1 MADPAPPD
9 ALWLRGRRVV
19 VTAGG
24 TREPIDTVRYLGNRS
39 SGRMGNALA
48 LAAARAGGDV
58 TLITTVAPPPEAH
71 SMQVVRVET
80 ADSMAVALRAALRG
94 AALLLMAAA
103 VADYKP
109 AHVTDGK
116 IKKRA
121 ETWMLEL
128 EPTVDILAALRDA
141 PERDGVYI
149 VGFAAETTDLVRN
162 AQDKLRRK
170 GLDLIVL
177 NDVSRSDIAM
187 GSAANEVTIID
198 SSGVVAIVTRA
209 PKDDVADAIL
219 RVVRE
224 RLP

>member
-1 MADPAPPD
+1 MSDPAPAE
-9 ALWLRGRRVV
+9 ALWLRGRHVV

-39 SGRMGNALA
+39 SGLMGNALA
-48 LAAARAGGDV
+48 LAAARAGAVV
-58 TLITTVAPPPEAH
+58 TLITTVAPPPEAPA
-71 SMQVVRVET
+71 MQVVGVET
-80 ADSMAVALRAALRG
+80 AESMAAALRAALPG
-94 AALLLMAAA
+94 AAVLLMAAA
-103 VADYKP
+103 VADYRP

-121 ETWMLEL
+121 QTWTLEL
-128 EPTVDILAALRDA
+128 EPTIDILASLRDA
-141 PERDGVYI
+141 PERDGVYV
-149 VGFAAETTDLVRN
+149 VGFAAETSDLVRN

-177 NDVSRSDIAM
+177 NDVSRSDIGM
-187 GSAANEVTIID
+187 GSPANEVTIID
-198 SSGVVAIVTRA
+198 ASGVVAVVARA

-224 RLP
+224 RLR

>member
-1 MADPAPPD
+1 MADPAPAD

-39 SGRMGNALA
+39 SGKMGNALA
-48 LAAARAGGDV
+48 AAAARAGADV
-58 TLITTVAPPPEAH
+58 ILITTVAPPPETR
-71 SMQVVRVET
+71 SMQVVPVET
-80 ADSMAVALRAALRG
+80 ADSMAAALRSAVAG
-94 AALLLMAAA
+94 AAVLLMAAA

-109 AHVTDGK
+109 AHVTEGK

-121 ETWMLEL
+121 ETWTLEL
-128 EPTVDILAALRDA
+128 EPTVDILASLRDA
-141 PERDGVYI
+141 PERDGVYV
-149 VGFAAETTDLVRN
+149 VGFAAETSDLVRN

-177 NDVSRSDIAM
+177 NDVSRGDIAM
-187 GSAANEVTIID
+187 GSAENEVTIID
-198 SSGVVAIVTRA
+198 ASGVVATVARA

-219 RVVRE
+219 DVVRE
-224 RLP
+224 RLR